1 MLKRTVLAVA
11 LGVALAAA
19 GVAAAAAVTHQSS
32 RSLAASSA
40 TAGRVTLHKTSLG
53 KVLATSKGKTLY
65 LFMKDKNGKS
75 ACYGQC
81 AGYWPPLMKKG
92 ALRAGTGVKAK
103 LLGTTK
109 RKNGKRQVT
118 YKGHPLYLY
127 TGDTGA
133 GQLQGQRQNFF
144 GGKWYALSASGTA
157 NKKAPPTGGGGG
169 TTTSTTTTG
178 TTDCGIYGCP

>member
-1 MLKRTVLAVA
+1 MHTILGKMASLLLLCMLMLVMVP
-11 LGVALAAA
+11 GALAA
-19 GVAAAAAVTHQSS
+19 GNTVNMVANPTLGNILTDSD
-32 RSLAASSA
+32 
-40 TAGRVTLHKTSLG
+40 GR
-53 KVLATSKGKTLY
+53 TLY
-65 LFMKDKNGKS
+65 RFTRDTVNVSS

-81 AGYWPPLMKKG
+81 ANYWPPLMKKG
-92 ALRAGTGVKAK
+92 KLRAGTGVKAG

-109 RKNGKRQVT
+109 RKNGKPQVT

-133 GQLQGQRQNFF
+133 GQLEGQRQNFF
-144 GGKWYALSASGTA
+144 GGKWYALSATGSA
-157 NKKAPPTGGGGG
+157 NKKAPPTGGG